1 MAGCRRQIPSDYRP
15 LHEIRRVLTAAAMPV
30 QSAADQGTAQ
40 VREILELAA
49 SLTGAIALRAQRH
62 RPV

>member
-1 MAGCRRQIPSDYRP
+1 
-15 LHEIRRVLTAAAMPV
+15 MPV

>member
-1 MAGCRRQIPSDYRP
+1 
-15 LHEIRRVLTAAAMPV
+15 MPV

-49 SLTGAIALRAQRH
+49 SLTGAITFRAQRH

>member
-1 MAGCRRQIPSDYRP
+1 M
-15 LHEIRRVLTAAAMPV
+15 TAAAMPV

-49 SLTGAIALRAQRH
+49 SY
-62 RPV
+62 PE